1 MLDTQYIKLN
11 MVPSGVVPVIYASQY
26 DIGRPLGLVVYDG
39 AAPVDLSIYTATIEA
54 SRSDGAAITA
64 SVTTETNIAVFE
76 TTATMTNK
84 ADKYPAQLVLVDADQ
99 NRVASLPFVIAVVP
113 AAMDENSEAIQEDA
127 SLYQQYTGTVQAL
140 IAQMKTE
147 LEADIDAEEQ
157 ARIAAINAEAST
169 RSTQDQ
175 TLQNNIN
182 TEAAT
187 RAAADTTL
195 QRNIDTEAA
204 TRSSQTSSL
213 QSQINQIVAP
223 SGEAPSA
230 AEVQNARIGAN
241 GVTYT
246 TLGDAIREQFTDLND
261 ELIKYN
267 SRNLIPARRTAETTN
282 GITFTPTNY
291 DEYIVNGTASANA
304 LYKMYD
310 NATQLP
316 RGFIPGQSLTVK
328 YLHDGQSGLVWMQ
341 MFKYTSS
348 GLVSSSFYA
357 NSVGGNETVVTIP
370 ADAVGLLIRLR
381 VTSGTTVN
389 NLKVYPVINNAP
401 SNQDLDTMLNN
412 LKTDLG
418 DTDLIFKELS
428 VTQSMAENTYGS
440 LLANVPANT
449 AIWTNGSWW
458 EDAPSALGTYF
469 YVYSFGISET
479 MTGRGT
485 QVAINPSTLSVASR
499 RISSGSWTAWVDN
512 VKNTG
517 ENISSYPVLYCYG
530 DSLTWGAVWDSDP
543 DTASYQ
549 AQSLYRMP
557 TRIANAIG
565 STEFYNKGVSG
576 ARYVKQGSSDTST
589 IIGDVVKATD
599 LSGADIVV
607 IGGGRNDSA
616 TSLGDGETATAGDG
630 TICGAIVDILEYLTT
645 TYPELQ
651 IVLFGVTPQP
661 TSTSHDPEHIFTRV
675 FAGGWSLNTF
685 YTEAAKACARYGVPF
700 INWYDCTLMLRWG
713 QLSGGY
719 SSGTQNWSHPLNEH
733 IYMQMGNYLGGKV
746 SSYYKG

>member
-1 MLDTQYIKLN
+1 MNTQYIRLN
-11 MVPSGVVPVIYASQY
+11 MVPAGVLPVMHASQY
-26 DIGRPLGLVVYDG
+26 DIGRPLGVVVYDG
-39 AAPVDLSIYTATIEA
+39 SAEMNLDDYTVTIEA
-54 SRSDGAAITA
+54 TRTDETPITA
-64 SVTTETNIAVFE
+64 AVTTDGNVGAFV

-84 ADKYPAQLVLVDADQ
+84 DDLYPAQLVIVDGDS
-99 NRVASLPFVIAVVP
+99 NRVASLPFMIRVVK
-113 AAMDENSEAIQEDA
+113 AAMDENAESIEEDA

-140 IAQMKTE
+140 IAQMRSD
-147 LEADIDAEEQ
+147 LEADIDAEEA

-195 QRNIDTEAA
+195 QSNIDTEAA
-204 TRSSQTSSL
+204 IRSAQDTSL
-213 QSQINQIVAP
+213 QNQINQIIAP

-282 GITFTPTNY
+282 GVTFTPTNY

-304 LYKMYD
+304 LYKIYD

-316 RGFIPGQSLTVK
+316 RGFVPGQPLTVK
-328 YLHDGQSGLVWMQ
+328 YMHDGQSGLVWLQ

-357 NSVGGNETVVTIP
+357 ASAGGSETEVTIP

-401 SNQDLDTMLNN
+401 SNQDLDTMLTT
-412 LKTDLG
+412 LKSDLG
-418 DTDLIFKELS
+418 DTDLIFKVLS
-428 VTQSMAENTYGS
+428 VTQSIAENTYGS

-469 YVYSFGISET
+469 YVYSFGTSET
-479 MTGRGT
+479 MTSVGT
-485 QVAINPSTLSVASR
+485 QIAVNPSTLSVASR
-499 RISSGSWTAWVDN
+499 RISSGAWTAWVDN

-543 DTASYQ
+543 DTAYYQ

-589 IIGDVVKATD
+589 IIGELIEDTD
-599 LSGADIVV
+599 LSNADIVV

-616 TSLGDGETATAGDG
+616 TALGDGDTATANDG
-630 TICGAIVDILEYLTT
+630 TICGAIVGILEHLTT

-651 IVLFGVTPQP
+651 VVLFGVTPQP
-661 TSTSHDPEHIFTRV
+661 TSTAHDPEHIFTRV

-685 YTEAAKACARYGVPF
+685 YAEAAKACARYGVPF

-733 IYMQMGNYLGGKV
+733 IYMQMGNYLGGRV
-746 SSYYKG
+746 ASYYRG